1 MSRAPHW
8 LLPVLAL
15 LFTGCGNVATTGVG
29 NEPPP
34 QPNTGKMTEST
45 RKVDPRLVDA
55 NNRFGFALLH
65 QLREAD
71 ERKNVFLSPTSITL
85 ALAMT
90 YNGAAGETEQAMA
103 KVMSLEGISKE
114 ELNQA
119 AMDLRQ
125 SLQSADPKVEL
136 TIANSLWARQG
147 ISFKKQFLE
156 TNRQYFGAQVSVLDF
171 GDPAAPQTI
180 NRWVE
185 GNTRGKIKKI
195 VDSIPASTVMFLI
208 NAIYFNGKWQK
219 PFDKSLTQEKP
230 FHLANGEQKRVPMMA
245 QTGKLPY
252 LKGEGFQ
259 MVSLPYGT
267 GRLSMVIVLPD
278 EGISLNEW
286 LESLDAKT
294 WREWTSKLVTTD
306 GELQLPRFKTEYD
319 KILNDALKS
328 LGMAVAFDADRADFT
343 GMRDERDLFLEK
355 VHHKAVV
362 EVNEEGTEAAAV
374 TSVQV
379 GITSVQQPRPPFK
392 MIVDRPFFFAIRD
405 TRTGMVLFTGAVV
418 EP

>member
-1 MSRAPHW
+1 MKPAW
-8 LLPVLAL
+8 LLPLLAL
-15 LFTGCGNVATTGVG
+15 LLAGCGNVATTGVG

-34 QPNTGKMTEST
+34 QPNTGNKTTDST
-45 RKVDPRLVDA
+45 RKVDPRLIEA
-55 NNRFGFALLH
+55 NNQFGFALLH

-71 ERKNVFLSPTSITL
+71 EAKNLFFSPTSITL

-103 KVMSLEGISKE
+103 KVMSLEGMSKE

-119 AMDLRQ
+119 ALDLRR

-136 TIANSLWARQG
+136 AIANSLWARQG
-147 ISFKKQFLE
+147 ISFKRQFLE

-171 GDPAAPQTI
+171 ADPDAPQTI
-180 NRWVE
+180 NRWVDA
-185 GNTRGKIKKI
+185 NTRGKIKKI
-195 VDSIPASTVMFLI
+195 VDNIPASTVMFLI
-208 NAIYFNGKWQK
+208 NAIYLNGKWQK

-245 QTGKLPY
+245 QTGKFPY
-252 LKGEGFQ
+252 LKGENFQ
-259 MVSLPYGT
+259 MVSLPYGQ
-267 GRLSMVIVLPD
+267 GRLSMVVVLPD

-286 LESLDAKT
+286 LKSLDAKS
-294 WREWTSKLVTTD
+294 WKEWTSRLVTTD

-319 KILNDALKS
+319 KTLNDALKS
-328 LGMAVAFDADRADFT
+328 LGMAVAFDPDRADFT

-392 MIVDRPFFFAIRD
+392 MIVDHPFFFAIRD
-405 TRTGMVLFTGAVV
+405 TRTGMVLFMGAVT

>member
-1 MSRAPHW
+1 MKRAGVY
-8 LLPVLAL
+8 LPLLAL
-15 LFTGCGNVATTGVG
+15 LLAGCGNVATTGVS
-29 NEPPP
+29 NEPSP
-34 QPNTGKMTEST
+34 QPSTGNQTAEST

-55 NNRFGFALLH
+55 NNQFGFALLH

-71 ERKNVFLSPTSITL
+71 KGKNVFLSPASITL

-103 KVMSLEGISKE
+103 KAMQLEGMSKE

-119 AMDLRQ
+119 ALDLRR

-147 ISFKKQFLE
+147 ISFKRQFLDA
-156 TNRQYFGAQVSVLDF
+156 NRQYFGAQVSVLDF
-171 GDPAAPQTI
+171 ASPEAPQVI
-180 NRWVE
+180 NRWVDAS
-185 GNTRGKIKKI
+185 TKGKIQKI
-195 VDSIPASTVMFLI
+195 VDHIPASTVMFLI
-208 NAIYFNGKWQK
+208 NAIYFHGKWQK

-245 QTGKLPY
+245 QTGKFPY
-252 LKGEGFQ
+252 LQGEGFQ
-259 MVSLPYGT
+259 MVSLPYGG
-267 GRLSMVIVLPD
+267 GRLSMVIALPK
-278 EGISLNEW
+278 EGVSLSEW
-286 LESLDAKT
+286 LHSLDAKS
-294 WREWTSKLVTTD
+294 WKEWTSRLVTTD
-306 GELQLPRFKTEYD
+306 GELQLPRFQMGYEKT
-319 KILNDALKS
+319 LNDALKA
-328 LGMAVAFDADRADFT
+328 LGMEVAFDPDRADFT
-343 GMRDERDLFLEK
+343 GMREVRDLFLQK
-355 VHHKAVV
+355 VHHKAVA

-392 MIVDRPFFFAIRD
+392 MVVDRPFFFAIRD
-405 TRTGMVLFTGAVV
+405 SRTGMVLFLGAVY

>member
-1 MSRAPHW
+1 MKPLW
-8 LLPVLAL
+8 LLPVFVL
-15 LFTGCGNVATTGVG
+15 LVGCGNVATTGVG
-29 NEPPP
+29 NEPAPR
-34 QPNTGKMTEST
+34 PNTGNNVTDPT
-45 RKVDPRLVDA
+45 RKVDQRLIEA
-55 NNRFGFALLH
+55 NNGFGFALLQ

-71 ERKNVFLSPTSITL
+71 AGKNLFFSPISITL

-90 YNGAAGETEQAMA
+90 YNGASGETEQAMA
-103 KVMSLEGISKE
+103 KTLSLEGMSKE

-119 AMDLRQ
+119 VLHLRQ
-125 SLQSADPKVEL
+125 SLQNADAKVEL

-147 ISFKKQFLE
+147 VSFKRQFLD

-171 GDPAAPQTI
+171 AGPDAPQTI
-180 NRWVE
+180 NHWVE
-185 GNTRGKIKKI
+185 SNTKGKIKKI
-195 VDSIPASTVMFLI
+195 VDRIPPDTVMFLL
-208 NAIYFNGKWQK
+208 NAIYFHGKWQK

-245 QTGKLPY
+245 QTGKFLY

-259 MVSLPYGT
+259 MVSLPYGA
-267 GRLSMVIVLPD
+267 GRYSMVIALPD
-278 EGISLNEW
+278 EGVSLSEW
-286 LESLDAKT
+286 LKSVEAKS
-294 WREWTSKLVTTD
+294 WKEWTSRLVSTD
-306 GELQLPRFKTEYD
+306 GEVQLPRFKTEYE
-319 KILNDALKS
+319 KTLNNALRS
-328 LGMAVAFDADRADFT
+328 LGMSVAFEPDRADFT
-343 GMRDERDLFLEK
+343 GMRDERDLYLQK

-405 TRTGMVLFTGAVV
+405 TRTGMVLFMGAVY

>member
-1 MSRAPHW
+1 MKPFW
-8 LLPVLAL
+8 LWSVLAL
-15 LFTGCGNVATTGVG
+15 LVAGCGNVATTGVG
-29 NEPPP
+29 NEPSP
-34 QPNTGKMTEST
+34 QPNAGNKTTEST
-45 RKVDPRLVDA
+45 RKVDPKLVDA
-55 NNRFGFALLH
+55 NNQFGFALLH

-71 ERKNVFLSPTSITL
+71 KAKNVFLSPASITL

-103 KVMSLEGISKE
+103 KAMRLEGMSKE

-119 AMDLRQ
+119 AFDLRQ

-147 ISFKKQFLE
+147 ISFKRQFLDA
-156 TNRQYFGAQVSVLDF
+156 NRQYFGAQVSVLDF
-171 GDPAAPQTI
+171 ADPDAPQTI

-185 GNTRGKIKKI
+185 AHTKGKIPKI
-195 VDSIPASTVMFLI
+195 VDRIPASTVMFLI
-208 NAIYFNGKWQK
+208 NAIYFHGKWQK

-230 FHLANGEQKRVPMMA
+230 FHLANGEQKRVPMMM
-245 QTGKLPY
+245 QTSKFPY

-259 MVSLPYGT
+259 MVSLPYGG
-267 GRLSMVIVLPD
+267 GRLSMVIALPD
-278 EGISLNEW
+278 EGTSLNEW
-286 LESLDAKT
+286 LKSLDAKS
-294 WREWTSKLVTTD
+294 WKEWTSRLVTTD
-306 GELQLPRFKTEYD
+306 GELQLPRFQMEYEKT
-319 KILNDALKS
+319 LNDALKA
-328 LGMAVAFDADRADFT
+328 LGMEVAFDPDRADFT
-343 GMRDERDLFLEK
+343 GMREVRDLFLQK
-355 VHHKAVV
+355 VHHKAVA

-392 MIVDRPFFFAIRD
+392 MVVDRPFFFAIRD
-405 TRTGMVLFTGAVV
+405 SRTGIVLFLGAVY

>member
-1 MSRAPHW
+1 MKPFW
-8 LLPVLAL
+8 LWSVLAL
-15 LFTGCGNVATTGVG
+15 LVAGCGNVATTGVG
-29 NEPPP
+29 NEPSP
-34 QPNTGKMTEST
+34 QPSAGNKTTEST
-45 RKVDPRLVDA
+45 RKVDPKLVDA
-55 NNRFGFALLH
+55 NNQFGFALLH

-71 ERKNVFLSPTSITL
+71 KGKNLFLSPASITL

-103 KVMSLEGISKE
+103 KAMRLEGMSKE

-119 AMDLRQ
+119 AFDLRQ

-171 GDPAAPQTI
+171 ADPGAPQTI

-185 GNTRGKIKKI
+185 ANTKGKIPKI
-195 VDSIPASTVMFLI
+195 VDRIPASTVMFLI
-208 NAIYFNGKWQK
+208 NAIYFHGKWQK

-230 FHLANGEQKRVPMMA
+230 FHLANGEQKRVPMMM
-245 QTGKLPY
+245 QTGKFPY

-259 MVSLPYGT
+259 MVSLPYGG
-267 GRLSMVIVLPD
+267 GRLSMMIALPD
-278 EGISLNEW
+278 EGTSLNEW
-286 LESLDAKT
+286 LKSLDAKS
-294 WREWTSKLVTTD
+294 WKEWTSRLVTTD
-306 GELQLPRFKTEYD
+306 GELQLPRFRMEYD
-319 KILNDALKS
+319 KTLNDALKA
-328 LGMAVAFDADRADFT
+328 LGMEVAFEPDRADFT
-343 GMRDERDLFLEK
+343 GMREARDLFLER

-392 MIVDRPFFFAIRD
+392 MVVDRPFFFAIRD
-405 TRTGMVLFTGAVV
+405 SRTGMVLFLGTVT